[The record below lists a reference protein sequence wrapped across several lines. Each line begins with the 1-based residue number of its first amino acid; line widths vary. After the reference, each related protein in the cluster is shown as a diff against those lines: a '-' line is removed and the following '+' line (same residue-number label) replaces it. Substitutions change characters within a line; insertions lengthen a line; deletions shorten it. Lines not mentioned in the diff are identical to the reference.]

1 MSLLYKDDVGVNL
14 IIATSNTAIP
24 GSAVLTINLEKPGG
38 DAVELA
44 VTPAMVNYTTGV
56 ITYTTLAGDLDEVG
70 EYKVQVHGTFT
81 DADEVSDMDTFN
93 VLEKIEV

>member
-1 MSLLYKDDVGVNL
+1 MSLLYQDDVGVNL

-24 GSAVLTINLEKPGG
+24 GTAVLTLNLEKPGG

-44 VTPAMVNYTTGV
+44 ITPTMVDYATGV
-56 ITYTTLAGDLDEVG
+56 ITYTTVAGDFDEVG
-70 EYKVQVHGTFT
+70 EYKIQVHGVFT

-93 VLEKIEV
+93 VFEKIEV